1 MRARAAPVG
10 AAHGPGVSRVPGA
23 SDSTLSGE
31 EKRRPLGQALQVWAA
46 LPAAALGLTSR
57 HAAACVQCAL
67 MSPPPPGA
75 VWVPRTAVWRQGR
88 CCGAPAVHGAS
99 PCGRGGQPALISA
112 AARPLLCM
120 AEGSHCHLPHSA
132 RACANAAGCR
142 CHVTWLGD
150 WQCEV
155 RLPGGCGEQACART
169 SPANTPRACT
179 ARRGAAGAPRQSC
192 WRAAAGRWASASR
205 MSAAAHGSS
214 PLRRPPVFPRL
225 RPGAGANAGVSALR

>member
-23 SDSTLSGE
+23 SDSTRAGPYQPPCGRL
-31 EKRRPLGQALQVWAA
+31 RAV
-46 LPAAALGLTSR
+46 
-57 HAAACVQCAL
+57 CADE
-67 MSPPPPGA
+67 PPPPGA

-99 PCGRGGQPALISA
+99 PCGRGGQPASISA